1 MFIEDDSYM
10 PFMKKY
16 NKYIYILLVFIQSAC
31 QVAKKPLPKT
41 NQQANSKQAEDTFSL
56 PVTPTLAVSSQSVV
70 APKPEPIALTVG
82 TNELK
87 TSDLKVAFEN
97 QISEDTLTPAAFLE
111 QVINDQRIIADAQKR
126 GYDKTEAFKEEIEG
140 YRSMLAESY
149 LTDSTTI
156 KYLLKETYSWLKEEV
171 HAAHIMYQLPEF
183 AEPTDTLAIYNK
195 LIDIRN
201 KALAGEDF
209 AALAQ
214 QFSQDKKSNSMG
226 GDLGWF
232 RAMRFLY
239 PLEKAAYTTPVGQI
253 SMPVRTKGGFHLVKV
268 IERRPYSGSVLVQHI
283 LKSVAPNALEAES
296 QKAKA
301 TLDSLYNLI
310 KKGESFEDICRLNSD
325 DTKYRN
331 FGGFLPA
338 FAIGSREEVAFEQA
352 AFALQEGEVSKPV
365 RTTSGWHLIKLSKK
379 IPLESF
385 DELSGK
391 LKDKIVTDSRGDVV
405 RENTLNKLKKQMKFV
420 EDQEVVKK
428 AFAAADT
435 NMLIKKWNYA
445 INDELVSKTIFSIGK
460 KAYPTKA
467 FFDFAVDRQTFERI
481 PVGYTPTMIMRSF
494 YKKFVENTVK
504 SYAEANL
511 EELNPEFKVLMNEY
525 STSLLKMELLNDL
538 VYEKSTSDTT
548 GQRLFYEKNKE
559 KYQMPERALATV
571 IASKDAKTV
580 YQVKE
585 VLEKGKPYNLKR
597 LYRTPLYYAK
607 NLTDLTAEHKTTLVY
622 ILEIMRKNKGYV
634 VEIGGHIDIHEEEN
648 TSTER
653 IEKAKAFLLANGL
666 SIERI
671 IENDYA
677 KTKPADKFD
686 WAKNQRVTFAFYSVL
701 KKDVEKIFN
710 AKDPNNVT
718 IDEGYFKKG
727 DNKFVDIA
735 KWEVGRQSV
744 VKDGQF
750 ADVIIE
756 KVEPARYKTLRES
769 RGQVLVE
776 YQKYLEVQFKADL
789 KNKYPVKLNDEEIQK
804 AIGIK
809 K

>member
-1 MFIEDDSYM
+1 
-10 PFMKKY
+10 MKRY
-16 NKYIYILLVFIQSAC
+16 NKYIYILLVFTQLAC

-41 NQQANSKQAEDTFSL
+41 NQQTSTKPTEDVFSL
-56 PVTPTLAVSSQSVV
+56 PTTSVPAVSSQAVV
-70 APKPEPIALTVG
+70 ETKPEPVAITVG
-82 TNELK
+82 TSELK
-87 TSDLKVAFEN
+87 TADLKAAFEN
-97 QISEDTLTPAAFLE
+97 QITEDTLSPEAFLE
-111 QVINDQRIIADAQKR
+111 QAINDQRIIADAQKR

-156 KYLLKETYSWLKEEV
+156 KQLLKETYSWLKEEV
-171 HAAHIMYQLPEF
+171 HASHIMYQLSEF
-183 AEPTDTLAIYNK
+183 AEPSDTLAIYNK

-214 QFSQDKKSNSMG
+214 QFSQDKKSNNVG

-239 PLEKAAYTTPVGQI
+239 PLEKAAYNTPVGQI

-283 LKSVAPNALEAES
+283 LKTVPPNAPETES
-296 QKAKA
+296 LKAKA

-310 KKGESFEDICRLNSD
+310 NKGETFEDICRRYSD
-325 DTKYRN
+325 DTKYKN
-331 FGGFLPA
+331 FGGYLPA

-365 RTTSGWHLIKLSKK
+365 RTTAGWHLIKLSKK
-379 IPLESF
+379 TPLESF
-385 DELSGK
+385 EEISIK
-391 LKDKIVTDSRGDVV
+391 LKDKIITDSRGDVV

-420 EDQEVVKK
+420 EDEEIVKK

-435 NMLIKKWNYA
+435 NILIKKWNYA
-445 INDELVSKTIFSIGK
+445 INDELVGKTIFSIGSK
-460 KAYPTKA
+460 NYPTKS

-481 PVGYTPTMIMRSF
+481 PAGYTPTMVMRSF

-559 KYQMPERALATV
+559 RYQMPERILATV

-597 LYRTPLYYAK
+597 LYRTPLYYLK
-607 NLTDLTAEHKTTLVY
+607 NLSDLTPEHKRILVN
-622 ILEIMRKNKGYV
+622 ILDIMRKNKGYV
-634 VEIGGHIDIHEEEN
+634 VEIGGHTDQHEEDN
-648 TSTER
+648 ISAER
-653 IEKAKAFLLANGL
+653 LEKAKAYLVANGL

-677 KTKPADKFD
+677 KTKQADKFD
-686 WAKNQRVTFAFYSVL
+686 WAKNQRVAFAFYSTS
-701 KKDVEKIFN
+701 KKDVEKVFN
-710 AKDPNNVT
+710 TKDPNSVV
-718 IDEGYFKKG
+718 IEDGYFKKG

-735 KWEVGRQSV
+735 KWEIGKQSV
-744 VKDGQF
+744 AKEGQF

-756 KVEPARYKTLRES
+756 QVEPARYKTLRES
-769 RGQVLVE
+769 RGQVLAE
-776 YQKYLEVQFKADL
+776 YQKYLETQFKADL
-789 KNKYPVKLNDEEIQK
+789 KNKYPVKLNTEEIQK

>member
-1 MFIEDDSYM
+1 
-10 PFMKKY
+10 MKIH
-16 NKYIYILLVFIQSAC
+16 NKYIYILLVFIQIAC
-31 QVAKKPLPKT
+31 QVAKKPQPKT
-41 NQQANSKQAEDTFSL
+41 NQQANSKPTEDAFSL
-56 PVTPTLAVSSQSVV
+56 PQAPAPV
-70 APKPEPIALTVG
+70 ANTQPVKEEKPEPVAITVG

-87 TSDLKVAFEN
+87 TAELKDAFEN
-97 QISEDTLTPAAFLE
+97 QISEDTLSPEAFLE
-111 QVINDQRIIADAQKR
+111 QVINDQRIIADAQRR
-126 GYDKTEAFKEEIEG
+126 GYDKVQEFKEEIEG
-140 YRSMLAESY
+140 YRAMLAESY
-149 LTDSTTI
+149 LTDSATI
-156 KYLLKETYSWLKEEV
+156 KSLLNETYTWMKEEV
-171 HAAHIMYQLPEF
+171 RAAHIMYQLSEF

-214 QFSQDKKSNSMG
+214 QFSQDKKSNNIG

-253 SMPVRTKGGFHLVKV
+253 SMPIRTKGGFHLIKV
-268 IERRPYSGSVLVQHI
+268 LDRRPYSGSVLVQHI
-283 LKSVAPNALEAES
+283 LKVVPTNAPES
-296 QKAKA
+296 ESLKAKA
-301 TLDSLYNLI
+301 TLDSLYNVI
-310 KKGESFEDICRLNSD
+310 MKGETFEDICRKYSD

-338 FAIGSREEVAFEQA
+338 FGIGGREEVSFEQA
-352 AFALQEGEVSKPV
+352 AFALKEGEVSKPV
-365 RTTSGWHLIKLSKK
+365 RTAIGWHLIKLSKK

-385 DELSGK
+385 EEASVK

-405 RENTLNKLKKQMKFV
+405 RETTINKMKRQMKFV
-420 EDQEVVKK
+420 EDEGVVKR

-435 NMLIKKWNYA
+435 NILIKKWNYA
-445 INDELVSKTIFSIGK
+445 INDELVGKTIFSIGS
-460 KAYPTKA
+460 KAYPVKS
-467 FFDFAVDRQTFERI
+467 FFDFAVDRQTFERTSA
-481 PVGYTPTMIMRSF
+481 GHTPTMVMRSF
-494 YKKFVENTVK
+494 YKKFVDNTVK

-511 EELNPEFKVLMNEY
+511 EELNPEFKVLMKEY

-559 KYQMPERALATV
+559 RYQMPERVLATV

-585 VLEKGKPYNLKR
+585 VIEKGKPYNLKR
-597 LYRTPLYYAK
+597 LYRTPLYYLK
-607 NLTDLTAEHKTTLVY
+607 NTSELTPDHKKTLVY
-622 ILEIMRKNKGYV
+622 ILDIMRKNKGYV
-634 VEIGGHIDIHEEEN
+634 VEIGGYADQQEN
-648 TSTER
+648 DNVSAER
-653 IEKAKAFLLANGL
+653 LEKTKAFLIANGL

-686 WAKNQRVTFAFYSVL
+686 WAKNQRVAFAFYSNY
-701 KKDVEKIFN
+701 KKDVEKVFN
-710 AKDPNNVT
+710 SKDPNNVSVE
-718 IDEGYFKKG
+718 DGYFKKG
-727 DNKFVDIA
+727 DNKFVDLV
-735 KWEVGRQSV
+735 KWEAGKQSIA
-744 VKDGQF
+744 KDGQF
-750 ADVIIE
+750 VDVIIE
-756 KVEPARYKTLRES
+756 QVEPARYKTLREC

-776 YQKYLEVQFKADL
+776 YQKYLEAQFKADL
-789 KNKYPVKLNDEEIQK
+789 INKYPVKLNNEEIQK

>member
-1 MFIEDDSYM
+1 
-10 PFMKKY
+10 MKIH
-16 NKYIYILLVFIQSAC
+16 NKYIYILLVFIQLAC
-31 QVAKKPLPKT
+31 QVAKKPQPRT
-41 NQQANSKQAEDTFSL
+41 NQQVNSKTTEDAFSRPPVSVTSTQAVKEE
-56 PVTPTLAVSSQSVV
+56 
-70 APKPEPIALTVG
+70 KPEPVAITVG

-87 TSDLKVAFEN
+87 TAELKDAFEN
-97 QISEDTLTPAAFLE
+97 QISEDTLSPEAFLE
-111 QVINDQRIIADAQKR
+111 QVINDQRIIADAQRR
-126 GYDKTEAFKEEIEG
+126 GYDKVQEFKEEIEG
-140 YRSMLAESY
+140 YRAMLAESY
-149 LTDSTTI
+149 LTDSATI
-156 KYLLKETYSWLKEEV
+156 KSLLNETYTWMKEEV
-171 HAAHIMYQLPEF
+171 RAAHIMYQLSEF

-214 QFSQDKKSNSMG
+214 QFSQDKKSNNIG

-253 SMPVRTKGGFHLVKV
+253 SMPVRTKGGFHLIKV
-268 IERRPYSGSVLVQHI
+268 LDRRPYSGSVLVQHI
-283 LKSVAPNALEAES
+283 LKVVPTNAPES
-296 QKAKA
+296 ESLKAKA
-301 TLDSLYNLI
+301 TLDSLYNVI
-310 KKGESFEDICRLNSD
+310 MKGETFEDICRKYSD

-338 FAIGSREEVAFEQA
+338 FGIGGREEVSFEQA
-352 AFALQEGEVSKPV
+352 AFALKEGEVSKPV
-365 RTTSGWHLIKLSKK
+365 RTAIGWHLIKLSKK

-385 DELSGK
+385 EEASVK

-405 RENTLNKLKKQMKFV
+405 RETTINKLKRQMKFV
-420 EDQEVVKK
+420 EDEGVVKR

-435 NMLIKKWNYA
+435 NILIKKWNYA
-445 INDELVSKTIFSIGK
+445 INDELVGKTLFSIGS
-460 KAYPTKA
+460 KAYPVKS
-467 FFDFAVDRQTFERI
+467 FFDFAVDRQTFERTLA
-481 PVGYTPTMIMRSF
+481 GYTPTMVMRSF
-494 YKKFVENTVK
+494 YKKFVDNTVK

-511 EELNPEFKVLMNEY
+511 EELNPEFKVLMKEY

-559 KYQMPERALATV
+559 RYQMPERVLATV

-585 VLEKGKPYNLKR
+585 ILEKGKPYNLKR
-597 LYRTPLYYAK
+597 LYRTPLYYLK
-607 NLTDLTAEHKTTLVY
+607 NTSELTPDHKKTLVY
-622 ILEIMRKNKGYV
+622 ILDIMRKNKGYV
-634 VEIGGHIDIHEEEN
+634 VEVGGYADQQEN
-648 TSTER
+648 DNISAER
-653 IEKAKAFLLANGL
+653 LEKTKAFLIANGL

-686 WAKNQRVTFAFYSVL
+686 WAKNQRVAFAFYSNY
-701 KKDVEKIFN
+701 KKDVEKVFN
-710 AKDPNNVT
+710 SKDPNNVSVE
-718 IDEGYFKKG
+718 DGYFKKG
-727 DNKFVDIA
+727 DNKFVDLV
-735 KWEVGRQSV
+735 KWEAGKQSIA
-744 VKDGQF
+744 KDGQF
-750 ADVIIE
+750 VDVIIE
-756 KVEPARYKTLRES
+756 QVEPARYKTLREC

-776 YQKYLEVQFKADL
+776 YQKYLEAQFKADL
-789 KNKYPVKLNDEEIQK
+789 INKYPVKLNNEEIQK

>member
-1 MFIEDDSYM
+1 MS
-10 PFMKKY
+10 FMKKY
-16 NKYIYILLVFIQSAC
+16 NIYIYAALVFIQLAC

-41 NQQANSKQAEDTFSL
+41 NQQTSKKTTEDVFSL
-56 PVTPTLAVSSQSVV
+56 PTASTPVV
-70 APKPEPIALTVG
+70 NSPIVVEVKPEPVAITVG
-82 TNELK
+82 TSELK
-87 TSDLKVAFEN
+87 TADLKAAFEN
-97 QISEDTLTPAAFLE
+97 QISEDTLSPDAFLE
-111 QVINDQRIIADAQKR
+111 QAINDQRILADAQKR
-126 GYDKTEAFKEEIEG
+126 GYDKTDSFKEEVEG

-156 KYLLKETYSWLKEEV
+156 KQLLKETYSWLKEEV
-171 HAAHIMYQLPEF
+171 HAAHIMYQLSEF
-183 AEPTDTLAIYNK
+183 AEPSDTLAIYNK

-209 AALAQ
+209 AVLAQ
-214 QFSQDKKSNSMG
+214 QFSQDKKSNSIG

-239 PLEKAAYTTPVGQI
+239 PLEKAAYTTPVGQV

-283 LKSVAPNALEAES
+283 LKSVPPNTPES
-296 QKAKA
+296 ENLKAKA
-301 TLDSLYNLI
+301 KIDSLYNLI
-310 KKGESFEDICRLNSD
+310 NKGEAFEDICRRYSD
-325 DTKYRN
+325 DTKYKN
-331 FGGFLPA
+331 FGGYLPA
-338 FAIGSREEVAFEQA
+338 FAIGSREEVSFEQA

-365 RTTSGWHLIKLSKK
+365 RTTAGWHIIKLSKK

-385 DELSGK
+385 EELSAK

-420 EDQEVVKK
+420 EDEEVVKK

-435 NMLIKKWNYA
+435 NILIKKWNYA
-445 INDELVSKTIFSIGK
+445 INDELVGKTIFSIGTK
-460 KAYPTKA
+460 KYPTKS
-467 FFDFAVDRQTFERI
+467 FFDYAVDRQTFERI
-481 PVGYTPTMIMRSF
+481 PAGYTPTMIMRSF
-494 YKKFVENTVK
+494 YKKFVETTVK

-559 KYQMPERALATV
+559 KYQMPERILATV

-585 VLEKGKPYNLKR
+585 IFEKGKPYNLKR
-597 LYRTPLYYAK
+597 LYRTPLYYTK
-607 NLTDLTAEHKTTLVY
+607 NLSELTVEHKRTLVY
-622 ILEIMRKNKGYV
+622 ILEIMRKNNGYV
-634 VEIGGHIDIHEEEN
+634 VEIGGHSDQHENDN
-648 TSTER
+648 TSAER
-653 IEKAKAFLLANGL
+653 LEKTKAFLIANGL

-671 IENDYA
+671 IENDYG

-686 WAKNQRVTFAFYSVL
+686 WAKNQRVTFAFYSTL

-710 AKDPNNVT
+710 SKDPNSVT
-718 IDEGYFKKG
+718 IEEGYFKRG
-727 DNKFVDIA
+727 ENKFVDIA
-735 KWEVGRQSV
+735 RWDVGTQSV
-744 VKDGQF
+744 AKEGQF

-756 KVEPARYKTLRES
+756 RVEPARYKTLREC
-769 RGQVLVE
+769 RGQVLAE
-776 YQKYLEVQFKADL
+776 YQKYLEAQFKADL

>member
-1 MFIEDDSYM
+1 
-10 PFMKKY
+10 MKKY
-16 NKYIYILLVFIQSAC
+16 NKYIYATLVFIQLAC

-41 NQQANSKQAEDTFSL
+41 NQQTSSKPTKDVLSL
-56 PVTPTLAVSSQSVV
+56 PTASTPPVSSQPVV
-70 APKPEPIALTVG
+70 EVKPEPVAITVG
-82 TNELK
+82 TSELK
-87 TSDLKVAFEN
+87 TADLKAAFEN
-97 QISEDTLTPAAFLE
+97 QISEDTLSPDAFLE
-111 QVINDQRIIADAQKR
+111 QAINDQRIIADAQNR

-156 KYLLKETYSWLKEEV
+156 KHLLKETYSWLKEEV

-183 AEPTDTLAIYNK
+183 AEPSDTLAIYNK

-214 QFSQDKKSNSMG
+214 QFSQDKKSNSIG

-239 PLEKAAYTTPVGQI
+239 PLEKAAYTTPIGKV

-283 LKSVAPNALEAES
+283 LKSVPTNAPES
-296 QKAKA
+296 ESLKAKA

-310 KKGESFEDICRLNSD
+310 KKGETFEDICRKYSD
-325 DTKYRN
+325 DIKYRN

-338 FAIGSREEVAFEQA
+338 FAIGSREEVSFEQA
-352 AFALQEGEVSKPV
+352 AFALKEGEVSKPV
-365 RTTSGWHLIKLSKK
+365 RTTAGWHLIKLSKK

-385 DELSGK
+385 DEISVK

-405 RENTLNKLKKQMKFV
+405 RENTTNKLKKQMKFV
-420 EDQEVVKK
+420 EDEAVVKK

-435 NMLIKKWNYA
+435 NILIKKWNYA
-445 INDELVSKTIFSIGK
+445 INDELVGKTIFSIGQK
-460 KAYPTKA
+460 TYPTKV
-467 FFDFAVDRQTFERI
+467 FFDYAVDRQTFERI
-481 PVGYTPTMIMRSF
+481 PAGYTPTMVMRSF

-559 KYQMPERALATV
+559 KYQMPERVLATV

-597 LYRTPLYYAK
+597 LYRTPLYYTK
-607 NLTDLTAEHKTTLVY
+607 NLSDLTTVHKKTLVY

-634 VEIGGHIDIHEEEN
+634 VEIGGHTDQHEEDN
-648 TSTER
+648 TSAER
-653 IEKAKAFLLANGL
+653 LEKTKAFLVANGL

-686 WAKNQRVTFAFYSVL
+686 WAKNQRVTFAFYSNSE
-701 KKDVEKIFN
+701 KDVEKIFN

-718 IDEGYFKKG
+718 IEDGYFKKG
-727 DNKFVDIA
+727 DNKFVDIV
-735 KWEVGRQSV
+735 KWEVGKQSV
-744 VKDGQF
+744 AKEGQF

-756 KVEPARYKTLRES
+756 RVEPARYKTLRES
-769 RGQVLVE
+769 RGQVVAE
-776 YQKYLEVQFKADL
+776 YQKYLEAKFKADL
-789 KNKYPVKLNDEEIQK
+789 KNKYPVKLNSEEIQK

>member
-1 MFIEDDSYM
+1 
-10 PFMKKY
+10 MKKY
-16 NKYIYILLVFIQSAC
+16 NKYIYITLVFIQLAC

-41 NQQANSKQAEDTFSL
+41 NQQTSSKPTEDVFSI
-56 PVTPTLAVSSQSVV
+56 PTTSAPAASSQPVV
-70 APKPEPIALTVG
+70 AAKPEPVAIIVG

-87 TSDLKVAFEN
+87 TADLKSAFEN
-97 QISEDTLTPAAFLE
+97 QISEDTLTSEAFLE

-126 GYDKTEAFKEEIEG
+126 GYDKTDAFKEEIEG
-140 YRSMLAESY
+140 YRGMLAESY

-156 KYLLKETYSWLKEEV
+156 KNLLKETYTWMKEEV
-171 HAAHIMYQLPEF
+171 RAAHIMYQLSEF
-183 AEPTDTLAIYNK
+183 ADPTDTLAIYNK

-214 QFSQDKKSNSMG
+214 QFSQDKKSNSIG

-239 PLEKAAYTTPVGQI
+239 PLEKAAYTTPIGQV
-253 SMPVRTKGGFHLVKV
+253 SMPVRTKGGYHLIKV
-268 IERRPYSGSVLVQHI
+268 LDRRPYSGSVLVQHI
-283 LKSVAPNALEAES
+283 LKIVPTNATEAES
-296 QKAKA
+296 LKAKA
-301 TLDSLYNLI
+301 TLDSLYNVI
-310 KKGESFEDICRLNSD
+310 KNGESFEDICKKYSD

-338 FAIGSREEVAFEQA
+338 FGIGGREEVAFEQA

-365 RTTSGWHLIKLSKK
+365 RTAIGWHLIKLSKK

-385 DELSGK
+385 EEASVK

-405 RENTLNKLKKQMKFV
+405 RENTLNKLKRQMKFV
-420 EDQEVVKK
+420 EDEGVVKK

-435 NMLIKKWNYA
+435 NILIKKWNYA
-445 INDELVSKTIFSIGK
+445 INDELVGKTIFSIGSK
-460 KAYPTKA
+460 NYPTKT
-467 FFDFAVDRQTFERI
+467 FFDFAVDHQTFERI
-481 PVGYTPTMIMRSF
+481 PTGYTPTMVMRSF

-559 KYQMPERALATV
+559 RYQMPERVLATV

-585 VLEKGKPYNLKR
+585 VFEKGKPYNLKR
-597 LYRTPLYYAK
+597 LYRTPLYYLK
-607 NLTDLTAEHKTTLVY
+607 NLSELTPEHKRILVN
-622 ILEIMRKNKGYV
+622 ILDIMRKNKGYV
-634 VEIGGHIDIHEEEN
+634 VEIGGYADQHEEDN
-648 TSTER
+648 ISAER
-653 IEKAKAFLLANGL
+653 LEKAKAYLVTNGL

-677 KTKPADKFD
+677 KTKQADKFD
-686 WAKNQRVTFAFYSVL
+686 WAKNQRVAFSFYSNS
-701 KKDVEKIFN
+701 KKDVEKVFN
-710 AKDPNNVT
+710 AKDPNNV
-718 IDEGYFKKG
+718 IIEDGYFKKG
-727 DNKFVDIA
+727 DNKYVDIA
-735 KWEVGRQSV
+735 KWEVGKQSV
-744 VKDGQF
+744 VKDGLF

-756 KVEPARYKTLRES
+756 QVEPARYKTLREC

-776 YQKYLEVQFKADL
+776 YQKYLEAQFKADL
-789 KNKYPVKLNDEEIQK
+789 KNKYPVKLNEEEIQK

>member
-1 MFIEDDSYM
+1 
-10 PFMKKY
+10 MKKY
-16 NKYIYILLVFIQSAC
+16 NIYIYATLVFIQLAC

-41 NQQANSKQAEDTFSL
+41 NQQTSTKPTEDVFSL
-56 PVTPTLAVSSQSVV
+56 PTTSAPAVSSQPIVET
-70 APKPEPIALTVG
+70 KPEPVAITVG
-82 TNELK
+82 TSELK
-87 TSDLKVAFEN
+87 TADLKAAFEN
-97 QISEDTLTPAAFLE
+97 QISEDTLSPDAFLE
-111 QVINDQRIIADAQKR
+111 QAINDQRIIADAQKR

-140 YRSMLAESY
+140 YRSMLGESY

-156 KYLLKETYSWLKEEV
+156 KHLLKETYSWLKEEV

-183 AEPTDTLAIYNK
+183 AEPSDTLAIYNK

-214 QFSQDKKSNSMG
+214 QFSQDKKSNSVG

-283 LKSVAPNALEAES
+283 LKSVPPNAPES
-296 QKAKA
+296 ENQKAK
-301 TLDSLYNLI
+301 TTIDSLYSAI
-310 KKGESFEDICRLNSD
+310 KKGETFEDVCRRYSD
-325 DTKYRN
+325 DPKYKN
-331 FGGFLPA
+331 FGGYLPA

-352 AFALQEGEVSKPV
+352 AFALQEGEISKPV
-365 RTTSGWHLIKLSKK
+365 RTTAGWHIIKLSKK

-385 DELSGK
+385 EETAIK

-405 RENTLNKLKKQMKFV
+405 RENTTNKLKKQMKFV
-420 EDQEVVKK
+420 EDEEVAKK

-435 NMLIKKWNYA
+435 NILIKKWNYA
-445 INDELVSKTIFSIGK
+445 INDELVSKTIFSIGQK
-460 KAYPTKA
+460 SYPAKT
-467 FFDFAVDRQTFERI
+467 FFDYAVDRQTFERI
-481 PVGYTPTMIMRSF
+481 PAGYTPTMVMRSF

-559 KYQMPERALATV
+559 KYQMPERILATV

-580 YQVKE
+580 FQVKE

-597 LYRTPLYYAK
+597 LYRTPLYFIK
-607 NLTDLTAEHKTTLVY
+607 NLSELTAEHKRILVN
-622 ILEIMRKNKGYV
+622 ILDIMRKNKGYV
-634 VEIGGHIDIHEEEN
+634 VEIGGHADQYEADNI
-648 TSTER
+648 SAER
-653 IEKAKAFLLANGL
+653 LEKAKAYLVVNGL

-686 WAKNQRVTFAFYSVL
+686 WAKNQRVAFAFYSNS
-701 KKDVEKIFN
+701 KKDVEKVFN
-710 AKDPNNVT
+710 TKDPNSVV
-718 IDEGYFKKG
+718 IEDGYFKKG

-735 KWEVGRQSV
+735 KWEVGKQSV
-744 VKDGQF
+744 AKEGQF

-756 KVEPARYKTLRES
+756 QVEPARYKTLREC

-776 YQKYLEVQFKADL
+776 YQKYLETQFKADL

>member
-1 MFIEDDSYM
+1 
-10 PFMKKY
+10 MKKY
-16 NKYIYILLVFIQSAC
+16 NIYIYATLVFIQLAC

-41 NQQANSKQAEDTFSL
+41 NQQTSKKATEDVFSL
-56 PVTPTLAVSSQSVV
+56 PTTSTPAVSSQPVV
-70 APKPEPIALTVG
+70 EIKLEPVAITVG
-82 TNELK
+82 TSELK
-87 TSDLKVAFEN
+87 TADLKAAFEN
-97 QISEDTLTPAAFLE
+97 QISEDTLSPDAFLE
-111 QVINDQRIIADAQKR
+111 QAINDQRIIADAQKR

-156 KYLLKETYSWLKEEV
+156 KQLLKETYSWLKEEI
-171 HAAHIMYQLPEF
+171 HAAHIMYQLSEF
-183 AEPTDTLAIYNK
+183 AEPSDTLAIYNK

-214 QFSQDKKSNSMG
+214 QFSQDKKSNSIG

-239 PLEKAAYTTPVGQI
+239 PLEKAAYTTPAWQV

-283 LKSVAPNALEAES
+283 LKSVPPNSPES
-296 QKAKA
+296 ENLKAKA
-301 TLDSLYNLI
+301 TIDSLYNLL
-310 KKGESFEDICRLNSD
+310 KKGEAFEDICRRYSD
-325 DTKYRN
+325 DTKYKN
-331 FGGFLPA
+331 FGGYLPA
-338 FAIGSREEVAFEQA
+338 FAIGSREEVSFEQA

-365 RTTSGWHLIKLSKK
+365 RTTAGWHIIKLSKK

-385 DELSGK
+385 EELSAK

-405 RENTLNKLKKQMKFV
+405 RENTLNKLKKQMNFV
-420 EDQEVVKK
+420 EDEEVVKK

-435 NMLIKKWNYA
+435 NILIKKWDYA
-445 INDELVSKTIFSIGK
+445 INDELVGKTIFSIGSK
-460 KAYPTKA
+460 KYPTKS
-467 FFDFAVDRQTFERI
+467 FFDYAVDHQTFERI
-481 PVGYTPTMIMRSF
+481 PAGYTPTMVMRSF
-494 YKKFVENTVK
+494 YKKFVETTVK

-559 KYQMPERALATV
+559 KYQMPERILATV

-585 VLEKGKPYNLKR
+585 VFEKGKPYNLKR
-597 LYRTPLYYAK
+597 LYRTPLYYTK
-607 NLTDLTAEHKTTLVY
+607 NFSDLTVEHKRTLVY
-622 ILEIMRKNKGYV
+622 ILEIMRKNNGYV
-634 VEIGGHIDIHEEEN
+634 VEIGGHSDQHENDN
-648 TSTER
+648 TSAER
-653 IEKAKAFLLANGL
+653 LEKTKAFLIANGL

-671 IENDYA
+671 IENDYS

-686 WAKNQRVTFAFYSVL
+686 WAKNQRVTFAFYSTS

-710 AKDPNNVT
+710 SKDPNSVT
-718 IDEGYFKKG
+718 IEEGYFKKG
-727 DNKFVDIA
+727 ENKFADIV
-735 KWEVGRQSV
+735 KWEVGKYSV
-744 VKDGQF
+744 AKEGQF

-756 KVEPARYKTLRES
+756 QVEPARYKTLREC
-769 RGQVLVE
+769 RGQVLTE
-776 YQKYLEVQFKADL
+776 YQKYLEAQFKADL